1 MKTFKVTP
9 QLVNAVA
16 LLQAEKD
23 LEAAY
28 RQAVLDQSPDENDL
42 YHALEKVRRAIRD
55 KKIQARNDA
64 TAKEIKHGNP
74 QG

>member
-9 QLVNAVA
+9 TLVNAIA

-42 YHALEKVRRAIRD
+42 YQALEKVRREIKNR
-55 KKIQARNDA
+55 KIQARNDA
-64 TAKEIKHGNP
+64 TAKEIQK
-74 QG
+74 